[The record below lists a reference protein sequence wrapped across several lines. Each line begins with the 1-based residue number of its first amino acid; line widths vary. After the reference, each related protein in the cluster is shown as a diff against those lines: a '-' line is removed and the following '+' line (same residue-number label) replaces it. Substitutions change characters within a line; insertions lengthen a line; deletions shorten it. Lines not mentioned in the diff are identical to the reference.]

1 MNFLSSYR
9 HKYYLHQ
16 AYSRHSNLAFAT
28 DLAKAATFTGLVA
41 MVGWVSYSLAAHQ
54 PDSAFNNPSQPT
66 QSAES
71 GKPVANENEPYKQY
85 DTVMVAASASTDT
98 LAGVIAK
105 TAPVKATKLPA
116 VAVTETPSSTD
127 QKIIYT
133 SGWIS
138 RLPAD
143 KYIIQVAS
151 STDRKLLLEDA
162 LAFPYGPIAVYPFS
176 KSKSK
181 QVIYGLSSG
190 IYNSFD
196 DARRAFNVLPP
207 EVIANGPWIREVSTI
222 KKQIQRLSIE
232 N

>member
-9 HKYYLHQ
+9 HKYHLHQ
-16 AYSRHSNLAFAT
+16 AYSRHSKLAFAT
-28 DLAKAATFTGLVA
+28 DIVKAATFTGLVA

-54 PDSAFNNPSQPT
+54 PDSAFNNTSQLA
-66 QSAES
+66 AES
-71 GKPVANENEPYKQY
+71 GKPVANENEPFKHYAK
-85 DTVMVAASASTDT
+85 VMVEASASTDT
-98 LAGVIAK
+98 LAGVAAK
-105 TAPVKATKLPA
+105 TAIVKTTKPTA
-116 VAVTETPSSTD
+116 AAVTETPSSTD

-151 STDRKLLLEDA
+151 STDRKLLLKDA
-162 LAFPYGPIAVYPFS
+162 LAFPHGPIAVYPFS
-176 KSKSK
+176 KSKTK
-181 QVIYGLSSG
+181 KVIYGLSSG

-207 EVIANGPWIREVSTI
+207 EVLTNGPWIREVSTI
-222 KKQIQRLSIE
+222 KQQIQKLAIE